1 MRKCRTQLFLRNLDD
16 EHIGTAV
23 ICLPMYIMENHMRV
37 GLQCTQVAQ
46 KNPLEQLTD
55 WVDSDALKWVIL

>member
-1 MRKCRTQLFLRNLDD
+1 MGEKKST
-16 EHIGTAV
+16 T
-23 ICLPMYIMENHMRV
+23 V
-37 GLQCTQVAQ
+37 GLQYSQVTL